1 MSRIGKK
8 PITLPEG
15 TSVVSIVETE
25 VVVKG
30 PKGQL
35 TSPLMPG
42 ISVKQEGAGT
52 LIVDRAN
59 EEKQTRAYHGLCRS
73 LLNNAVVGVS
83 AGFKKQLEIQGIGY
97 RAAVKDMALELQLGY
112 SHPIIYPIPEGI
124 SISVE
129 KNTLITVEGIDK
141 QQVGQV
147 AAEIRAMRPPEVY
160 KGKGIRYVGEYV
172 RRKVGKAAVGVS

>member
-8 PITLPEG
+8 HIKLPAG
-15 TSVVSIVETE
+15 TSVTIGKAE
-25 VVVKG
+25 VAVKG

-35 TSPLMPG
+35 TSPLMPK
-42 ISVKQEGAGT
+42 ISVRQEGET
-52 LIVDRAN
+52 LILDRAD

-83 AGFKKQLEIQGIGY
+83 DGFKKQLEIQGIGY
-97 RAAVKDMALELQLGY
+97 RAAVKGTAVELQLGY
-112 SHPIIYPIPEGI
+112 SHPIVYPIPEEI

-147 AAEIRAMRPPEVY
+147 AAEIRAMRPPEPY
-160 KGKGIRYVGEYV
+160 KGKGVRYVGEYV
-172 RRKVGKAAVGVS
+172 RRRVGKAAVGVS

>member
-8 PITLPEG
+8 HIKLPAG
-15 TSVVSIVETE
+15 TSVTIGEAE
-25 VVVKG
+25 VAVKG

-35 TSPLMPG
+35 TSPLMPK
-42 ISVKQEGAGT
+42 ISVRQEGET
-52 LIVDRAN
+52 LILDRAD

-83 AGFKKQLEIQGIGY
+83 DGFKKQLEIQGIGY
-97 RAAVKDMALELQLGY
+97 RAAVKGTAVELQLGY
-112 SHPIIYPIPEGI
+112 SHSIVYPIPKEI

-147 AAEIRAMRPPEVY
+147 AAEIRAMRPPEPY
-160 KGKGIRYVGEYV
+160 KGKGVRYVGEYV
-172 RRKVGKAAVGVS
+172 RRRIGKAAVGVS